1 MGIIIK
7 SPQEISIMRQ
17 AGRILAAILK
27 TLSQETKPGMK
38 TRELDAISVEE
49 MKKYGVKSS
58 FKNYRG
64 YPAHICVSVQDELV
78 HGIPGDRVLKEG
90 EIVSLDAGVIY
101 QGFQVDAAVTIGL
114 GEISPMARRLLE
126 ATKGSLDSG
135 IEVARAGIRLGNVS
149 AAIQEHAESRKFA
162 IVREY
167 SGHGVGRE
175 LHEEPQIPNFG
186 VPGQG
191 PMLRRGMTLALEP
204 MLTVGDWHT
213 RVLDNQWTVVTQD
226 GSLCAHFEHTI
237 AIGDEGAE
245 VLTVHQQ
252 VKPK

>member
-1 MGIIIK
+1 
-7 SPQEISIMRQ
+7 MRQ
-17 AGRILAAILK
+17 AGRILAAILE

-38 TRELDAISVEE
+38 TRELDEISVEE

-58 FKNYRG
+58 FKGYRG
-64 YPAHICVSVQDELV
+64 YPAYICVSVQNELV

-90 EIVSLDAGVIY
+90 EIVSLDAGIIY
-101 QGFQVDAAVTIGL
+101 RGFQVDAAVTIGL

-126 ATKGSLDSG
+126 ATKGSLDAG
-135 IEVARAGIRLGNVS
+135 IEVVRAGIRLGNVS

-204 MLTVGDWHT
+204 MLTAGDWRT

-226 GSLCAHFEHTI
+226 SSLCAHFEHTV

-245 VLTVHQQ
+245 VLTVHQ
-252 VKPK
+252 